1 MTLAIERSG
10 SPLALDES
18 LELRIGQDVVVTQ
31 SLYERRGVTGGVEW
45 TNPSRTSILLL
56 AALRPSP
63 TLKTRQLHKPTTLIV
78 IMNRLIS
85 YQHMMFRLFLTV
97 HVAACLKGSAA
108 ILSRQYSQQVANT
121 NHLAL
126 L

>member
-45 TNPSRTSILLL
+45 DQPIADVHTFAGRIATVPNIEDPSAPQTYHVDRDNE
-56 AALRPSP
+56 P
-63 TLKTRQLHKPTTLIV
+63 TYIVPTYDVPV
-78 IMNRLIS
+78 IPHSSRRGLPQRFSRYII
-85 YQHMMFRLFLTV
+85 Q
-97 HVAACLKGSAA
+97 A
-108 ILSRQYSQQVANT
+108 I
-121 NHLAL
+121 
-126 L
+126 